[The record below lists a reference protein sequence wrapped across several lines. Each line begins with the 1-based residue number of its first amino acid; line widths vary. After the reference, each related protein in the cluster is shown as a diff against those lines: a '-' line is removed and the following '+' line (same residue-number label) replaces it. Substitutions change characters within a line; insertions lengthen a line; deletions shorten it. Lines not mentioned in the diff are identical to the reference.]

1 MNKSTFF
8 DHAMFKKKQIDREMP
23 DPNSCKSLSRTL
35 STFDL
40 VMLGIG
46 GIIGMGIF
54 VLSGLVAGLHAGN
67 ALPLSFVF
75 AGVAC
80 LFAALCYAEF
90 SAMIPLAGSAYTYCY
105 MTLGEIWAW
114 IIGWDLILEYGLAVS
129 AVAIGWSGYLGVL
142 LTSIGLYLPPAF
154 LNPSGTEGGIVNL
167 PAVGIVLCLSLL
179 LIRGTKK
186 SARTNTAIV
195 AIKIAVI
202 IFFAFTG
209 FDAVVT
215 AAEETKDP
223 KKSLPLGLIGSLAI
237 CIILYIVLGVVLTGI
252 VPFAELAGDN
262 AI

>member
-1 MNKSTFF
+1 MNKSTFL

-23 DPNSCKSLSRTL
+23 DSNSSRSLSRTL

-129 AVAIGWSGYLGVL
+129 AVAIGWSGYLGAL
-142 LTSIGLYLPPAF
+142 LRSIGLYLPPAF
-154 LNPSGTEGGIVNL
+154 LNPPGTEGGIINL

-179 LIRGTKK
+179 LVRGTKK
-186 SARTNTAIV
+186 SARTNAAIV

-202 IFFAFTG
+202 IFFICTG
-209 FDAVVT
+209 PLLSQSG
-215 AAEETKDP
+215 ELDP
-223 KKSLPLGLIGSLAI
+223 LYATQRMAWDLLGSCDHLL
-237 CIILYIVLGVVLTGI
+237 CLHRV
-252 VPFAELAGDN
+252 
-262 AI
+262 

>member
-1 MNKSTFF
+1 MNKSTFL

-23 DPNSCKSLSRTL
+23 DSNSSRSLSRTL

-129 AVAIGWSGYLGVL
+129 AVAIGWSGYLGAL
-142 LTSIGLYLPPAF
+142 LRSIGLYLPPAF
-154 LNPSGTEGGIVNL
+154 LNPPGTEGGIINL

-179 LIRGTKK
+179 LVQGDKK
-186 SARTNTAIV
+186 ERTNQCGYCGDQDCSHHL
-195 AIKIAVI
+195 
-202 IFFAFTG
+202 FHCPG
-209 FDAVVT
+209 PLLSQSG
-215 AAEETKDP
+215 ELDP
-223 KKSLPLGLIGSLAI
+223 LYATQRMAWDLLGSCDHLL
-237 CIILYIVLGVVLTGI
+237 CLHRV
-252 VPFAELAGDN
+252 
-262 AI
+262 